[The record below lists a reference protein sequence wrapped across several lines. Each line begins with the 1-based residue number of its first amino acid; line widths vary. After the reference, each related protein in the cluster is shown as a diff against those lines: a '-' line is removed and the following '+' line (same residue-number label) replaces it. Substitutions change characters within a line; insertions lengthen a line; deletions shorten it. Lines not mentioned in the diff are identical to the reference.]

1 MQMKKELNIGQTGIE
16 MRMKKKQMWTEMQMK
31 KGPKN
36 ELKCGRRK
44 DQIWAEMQVNKIVDE
59 AGKAAGCP
67 SQSWEMKI

>member
-1 MQMKKELNIGQTGIE
+1 MERRKNQTGIE
-16 MRMKKKQMWTEMQMK
+16 MRMKKDQIWTEMQMK